1 MTTLLSATQTQ
12 ESQAATS
19 PSEAIEMLKAGN
31 RRFLD
36 GQALQRSYPDQ
47 IAATAT
53 GQYPYA
59 VVLGCI
65 DSRVP
70 VETVF
75 DQGIGDIFTP
85 RVAGNIV
92 NEDLLGS
99 MEFACKLAGSK
110 AIVVLGHTACGAV
123 KGAIG
128 KARLGNLTALVGKIE
143 PVVDQVAEKMDSED
157 AGFVDAVAEA
167 NVKATIEAIRS
178 HSDVL
183 AEMESNGEITIEG
196 AMYDVASGEVRF
208 L

>member
-1 MTTLLSATQTQ
+1 MTTTLARPQNQ
-12 ESQAATS
+12 ESQAAVT
-19 PSEAIEMLKAGN
+19 PEGAIEMLREGN

-36 GQALQRSYPDQ
+36 NAPLERNWAND
-47 IAATAT
+47 IDATAG

-59 VVLGCI
+59 VVLACI

-110 AIVVLGHTACGAV
+110 AILVLGHTACGAV

-128 KARLGNLTALVGKIE
+128 KARLGNLTALVTKIE
-143 PVVDQVAEKMDSED
+143 PVVDQVAANMDSESPE
-157 AGFVDAVAEA
+157 FVDTVAEA
-167 NVKATIEAIRS
+167 NVVATIEAIRTQS
-178 HSDVL
+178 EVL
-183 AEMESNGEITIEG
+183 AEMEQAGEIAIVG
-196 AMYDVASGEVRF
+196 GMYDVASGEVTF

>member
-1 MTTLLSATQTQ
+1 MTPLVSSTQTA

-19 PSEAIEMLKAGN
+19 PSDAIDMLKTGN

-53 GQYPYA
+53 GQFPYA

-85 RVAGNIV
+85 PKQVVTTRFV
-92 NEDLLGS
+92 N
-99 MEFACKLAGSK
+99 MRC
-110 AIVVLGHTACGAV
+110 
-123 KGAIG
+123 
-128 KARLGNLTALVGKIE
+128 
-143 PVVDQVAEKMDSED
+143 
-157 AGFVDAVAEA
+157 
-167 NVKATIEAIRS
+167 
-178 HSDVL
+178 
-183 AEMESNGEITIEG
+183 
-196 AMYDVASGEVRF
+196 
-208 L
+208 

>member
-1 MTTLLSATQTQ
+1 MSTLISTTQTA
-12 ESQAATS
+12 ESQAAIS
-19 PSEAIEMLKAGN
+19 PADAMQMLKDGN
-31 RRFLD
+31 GRFLD
-36 GQALQRSYPDQ
+36 GTAIERSYSDQ
-47 IAATAT
+47 IAATAG

-128 KARLGNLTALVGKIE
+128 KARLGNLTALVTKIE
-143 PVVDQVAEKMDSED
+143 PVVDQVAANMDSED

-167 NVKATIEAIRS
+167 NVNATIEAIRS
-178 HSDVL
+178 QSEVL
-183 AEMESNGEITIEG
+183 AEMESNGEIAIVG
-196 AMYDVASGEVRF
+196 AMNDVGSGKVSF
-208 L
+208 Y

>member
-1 MTTLLSATQTQ
+1 MTPLVSSTQTA

-19 PSEAIEMLKAGN
+19 PSDAIDMLKTGN

-36 GQALQRSYPDQ
+36 GQALQRLYPDQ

-53 GQYPYA
+53 GQFPYA

-65 DSRVP
+65 DSRVA

-110 AIVVLGHTACGAV
+110 AIVVMGHTACGAV

-128 KARLGNLTALVGKIE
+128 KARLGNLTALVNKIE
-143 PVVDQVAEKMDSED
+143 PVVDQVAENMDAQD
-157 AGFVDAVAEA
+157 PGFVDAVAVA
-167 NVKATIEAIRS
+167 NVHATIDAIRAQS
-178 HSDVL
+178 EVL
-183 AEMESNGEITIEG
+183 AEMESQGEIAIVG

>member
-1 MTTLLSATQTQ
+1 MSTLLSTTQTA
-12 ESQAATS
+12 ESQAAIS
-19 PSEAIEMLKAGN
+19 PADAIQMLKDGN
-31 RRFLD
+31 GRFLD
-36 GQALQRSYPDQ
+36 RTPIDRAYDEQ

-110 AIVVLGHTACGAV
+110 AIVVLGHTSCGAV

-128 KARLGNLTALVGKIE
+128 KARLGNLTALVTKIE
-143 PVVDQVAEKMDSED
+143 PVVDQVAETMDSED
-157 AGFVDAVAEA
+157 AGFVDAVAVA
-167 NVKATIEAIRS
+167 NVHATIDAIRAQS
-178 HSDVL
+178 EVL
-183 AEMESNGEITIEG
+183 AEMESNGEISIVG
-196 AMYDVASGEVRF
+196 AMYDVASGKVSF